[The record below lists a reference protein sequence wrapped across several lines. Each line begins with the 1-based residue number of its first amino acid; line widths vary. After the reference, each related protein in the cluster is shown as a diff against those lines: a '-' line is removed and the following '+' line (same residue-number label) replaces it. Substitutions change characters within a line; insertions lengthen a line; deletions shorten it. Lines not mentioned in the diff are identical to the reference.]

1 MDILRKISGY
11 ILKRFTK
18 VQLVLILIVIVC
30 AFVISDSSIFTRI
43 EYDMEISNLKSQ
55 IKYYREKTVED
66 KNKLQELRSDKDNIE
81 KFARENYKMKRDN
94 EEVFVFE
101 NQSDNE

>member
-1 MDILRKISGY
+1 
-11 ILKRFTK
+11 
-18 VQLVLILIVIVC
+18 C
-30 AFVISDSSIFTRI
+30 AFVISDSNIFTRFG
-43 EYDMEISNLKSQ
+43 YDMEIRDLKSQ

-94 EEVFVFE
+94 EEIFVFE
-101 NQSDNE
+101 